1 MNILFIS
8 LLDPSES
15 GSGNQKVTLLSAKYL
30 SSVGIHCFIAYF
42 KDSEYSSSQ
51 LVFDAKFKIDYN
63 DLDGFRSFLIDN
75 EISIIHNQASR
86 AVNMKFLGQA
96 VAGLKVKIISVLH
109 NLPGTENI
117 RYNKQSLLFQVLNR
131 RISFKWLIYLLLLF
145 FYPITRFLVKYTTK
159 RKYKS
164 IYKYSDALVLLS
176 DAYIPIY
183 RSIANL
189 KDSSKMVS
197 IPNFLSFDYV
207 ERNYSKTNELL
218 IVARFDEISK
228 RILLALKIWKHFLST
243 YDVRDWCLT
252 IVGYG
257 EWESVYKDFINK
269 NDIVNVKLVGR
280 DDSKK
285 YFERSSIL
293 MFTSLLEGAPLS
305 LLEAMQMKVI
315 KSLDISEYSR
325 SIYDLITNEKLRCK
339 LSENAFNCLHYFT
352 VKNVMLRWV
361 DLYNSLL
368 K

>member
-1 MNILFIS
+1 M
-8 LLDPSES
+8 
-15 GSGNQKVTLLSAKYL
+15 
-30 SSVGIHCFIAYF
+30 
-42 KDSEYSSSQ
+42 
-51 LVFDAKFKIDYN
+51 
-63 DLDGFRSFLIDN
+63 
-75 EISIIHNQASR
+75 
-86 AVNMKFLGQA
+86 
-96 VAGLKVKIISVLH
+96 
-109 NLPGTENI
+109 
-117 RYNKQSLLFQVLNR
+117 
-131 RISFKWLIYLLLLF
+131 
-145 FYPITRFLVKYTTK
+145 
-159 RKYKS
+159 
-164 IYKYSDALVLLS
+164 
-176 DAYIPIY
+176 
-183 RSIANL
+183 
-189 KDSSKMVS
+189 
-197 IPNFLSFDYV
+197 
-207 ERNYSKTNELL
+207 L

-305 LLEAMQMKVI
+305 LLEAMQMKVVPIAFDDCMAIRGFLINDVNSKVI

-361 DLYNSLL
+361 GLYNSLL

>member
-145 FYPITRFLVKYTTK
+145 FYPITRFLVKYITK

-228 RILLALKIWKHFLST
+228 RILLALKIWKHILST

-285 YFERSSIL
+285 YFERSSML

-305 LLEAMQMKVI
+305 LLEAMQMKVVPIAFDDCMAIRGFLINDVNSKVI

-325 SIYDLITNEKLRCK
+325 SIYDFR
-339 LSENAFNCLHYFT
+339 S
-352 VKNVMLRWV
+352 
-361 DLYNSLL
+361 
-368 K
+368 

>member
-145 FYPITRFLVKYTTK
+145 FYPITRFLVKYITK

-269 NDIVNVKLVGR
+269 M
-280 DDSKK
+280 
-285 YFERSSIL
+285 IL
-293 MFTSLLEGAPLS
+293 
-305 LLEAMQMKVI
+305 
-315 KSLDISEYSR
+315 
-325 SIYDLITNEKLRCK
+325 
-339 LSENAFNCLHYFT
+339 
-352 VKNVMLRWV
+352 
-361 DLYNSLL
+361 
-368 K
+368 

>member
-131 RISFKWLIYLLLLF
+131 WISFKWLIYLLLLF

-197 IPNFLSFDYV
+197 IPNFLS
-207 ERNYSKTNELL
+207 L
-218 IVARFDEISK
+218 IMLSVT
-228 RILLALKIWKHFLST
+228 ILK
-243 YDVRDWCLT
+243 
-252 IVGYG
+252 
-257 EWESVYKDFINK
+257 
-269 NDIVNVKLVGR
+269 
-280 DDSKK
+280 
-285 YFERSSIL
+285 
-293 MFTSLLEGAPLS
+293 
-305 LLEAMQMKVI
+305 QM
-315 KSLDISEYSR
+315 
-325 SIYDLITNEKLRCK
+325 
-339 LSENAFNCLHYFT
+339 NC
-352 VKNVMLRWV
+352 
-361 DLYNSLL
+361 
-368 K
+368 